1 MKTPHSL
8 KNLFVSL
15 TRAKLLN
22 IFFNQPREI
31 YYVRQLVRLSGE
43 EINSVR
49 RELANLKSGNL
60 VTSETRGNRL
70 YYGAN
75 SRSWLYVDLL
85 VLTAKTSPFV
95 VDLKSQIAKAGAIDL
110 MLYSHPFL
118 NREEKSRSGIDI
130 ILVGD
135 IAPRLLEPLI
145 TKWQENFGREINYM
159 VMDRSQY
166 GLRRQK
172 RDPLLVDF
180 FLDAPSVIIGK
191 PSDIYLLS

>member
-1 MKTPHSL
+1 MKTSHSL
-8 KNLFVSL
+8 KTLFVSQ

-31 YYVRQLVRLSGE
+31 FYVRQLVRLSGE
-43 EINSVR
+43 EINSIR

-60 VTSETRGNRL
+60 ITSETRGNRL
-70 YYGAN
+70 YYGVN
-75 SRSWLYVDLL
+75 PRSWLYVDLL
-85 VLTAKTSPFV
+85 VLTAKTSEIV
-95 VDLKSQIAKAGAIDL
+95 TEIKSAVAKSGSIDL
-110 MLYSHPFL
+110 MLFSHPFI
-118 NREEKSRSGIDI
+118 NREEKSRSGVDI

-135 IAPRLLEPLI
+135 ISTRSLEPVVE
-145 TKWQENFGREINYM
+145 KWQTQIGREINYM

-166 GLRRQK
+166 ALRRQK

-191 PSDIYLLS
+191 PSDIYQIQ

>member
-1 MKTPHSL
+1 M
-8 KNLFVSL
+8 
-15 TRAKLLN
+15 
-22 IFFNQPREI
+22 
-31 YYVRQLVRLSGE
+31 SGE

-75 SRSWLYVDLL
+75 PRSWLYVDLL

-95 VDLKSQIAKAGAIDL
+95 VDLKSHIARSGAIDL

-191 PSDIYLLS
+191 PSDIYQIS

>member
-15 TRAKLLN
+15 TRAKLLS
-22 IFFNQPREI
+22 IFYTQPREI
-31 YYVRQLVRLSGE
+31 FYVRQLVRLSEE

-49 RELANLKSGNL
+49 RELANLKSGNII
-60 VTSETRGNRL
+60 TSEGRGNRL

-75 SRSWLYVDLL
+75 PRCWLYVDLL

-95 VDLKSQIAKAGAIDL
+95 AELKSHLAKTGAIDL

-130 ILVGD
+130 ILVGELS
-135 IAPRLLEPLI
+135 PRLLEPLI
-145 TKWQENFGREINYM
+145 GRWQENFGREINYM
-159 VMDRSQY
+159 VMDRAQY

-191 PSDIYLLS
+191 PSDIYQLS